1 MLWAD
6 RSREALFLP
15 SQKLIN
21 SMKRILLSVI
31 LSGLMLSS
39 FSQSDQDVTVLTL
52 DDCINTA
59 LERNILLKQT
69 RNNQIIAESN
79 RFQSIMNFF
88 PTLSASINYDYFF
101 GNFFDTNAA
110 TQVSA
115 TTNSS
120 NPNVASRVT
129 LFNGF
134 SNHYLVRQRK
144 NELDAAI
151 QTTES
156 TRRNIESLI
165 LGSYLTV
172 ILDKENIKIARER
185 VELLEAQLDRE
196 KKRESVGVGNLESVY
211 NFQSQLATQKL
222 TLNNLQNTLQRDL
235 LTLFQAMALD
245 PGNEYEVQSYEVQEQ
260 DLLLEVA
267 SFDEVLEES
276 LSSSPALMAARSSY
290 SASRY
295 RLKSA
300 RAQRLPT
307 ISATGVIGSN
317 YSSNGARNPS
327 TGEIEPDATFVDQ
340 MQYNEFEY
348 LNFSMN
354 IPIFTRFQ
362 TTNTIQTAKVN
373 MINAELDVSQ
383 ALVNVTNTVQSVY
396 LDLVSAQQTY
406 RSAKENLE
414 ATSQTFEFM
423 KKRYETGNTDFYTYL
438 ESLNNKN
445 RAELEMINAKYSIVF
460 RQKILELYRESNS
473 SVN

>member
-1 MLWAD
+1 MRTFLF
-6 RSREALFLP
+6 ALCTVIAGAAY
-15 SQKLIN
+15 SQE
-21 SMKRILLSVI
+21 
-31 LSGLMLSS
+31 
-39 FSQSDQDVTVLTL
+39 QDVVELGL

-59 LERNILLKQT
+59 LERNITLKQT
-69 RNNQIIAESN
+69 RNNQLIAESN

-88 PTLSASINYDYFF
+88 PTLSAGINYDYFF

-110 TQVSA
+110 RQVSE

-120 NPNVASRVT
+120 NPNLSSRVV

-134 SNHYLVRQRK
+134 SNHFLLKQRK

-156 TRRNIESLI
+156 TKRNIESLI

-185 VELLEAQLDRE
+185 VDLLEAQLDRE
-196 KKRESVGVGNLESVY
+196 KKRESVGVGSLESVY
-211 NFQSQLATQKL
+211 NFQGQLANQKL
-222 TLNNLQNTLQRDL
+222 TLNNLENTLQRDL

-245 PGNEYEVQSYEVQEQ
+245 PNEEYEVLAYQVNEE
-260 DLLLEVA
+260 DLLLDVA

-276 LSSSPALMAARSSY
+276 LSNSPALMAARSSFN
-290 SASRY
+290 ASKY

-327 TGEIEPDATFVDQ
+327 TGEVEANATFFDQ
-340 MQYNEFEY
+340 MDYNSFEY

-362 TTNTIQTAKVN
+362 TTNAVQTAKVN
-373 MINAELDVSQ
+373 MINAELDVAQ

-396 LDLVSAQQTY
+396 LDLVTAQQTY

-423 KKRYETGNTDFYTYL
+423 KKRFETGNTDFYTYL

-445 RAELEMINAKYSIVF
+445 RAELELVNAKYSIVF
-460 RQKILELYRESNS
+460 RQKILELYRS
-473 SVN
+473 SQSSEN

>member
-1 MLWAD
+1 
-6 RSREALFLP
+6 
-15 SQKLIN
+15 
-21 SMKRILLSVI
+21 MKRTLLSVT
-31 LSGLMLSS
+31 LLAYFLTAFG
-39 FSQSDQDVTVLTL
+39 QDDQEITALTL
-52 DDCINTA
+52 DDCIETA
-59 LERNILLKQT
+59 LERNIRLKQV

-88 PTLSASINYDYFF
+88 PSVSAGINYDYFF

-110 TQVSA
+110 RQVSE

-120 NPNVASRVT
+120 NPNLSARVV

-134 SNHYLVRQRK
+134 SNQYLVKQRK
-144 NELDAAI
+144 NELYAAE
-151 QTTES
+151 QTSES
-156 TRRNIESLI
+156 TRREIESLI

-172 ILDKENIKIARER
+172 ILDKENIKIAQER
-185 VELLEAQLDRE
+185 VDLLAAQLDRE

-211 NFQSQLATQKL
+211 NFQSQLASQKL
-222 TLNNLQNTLQRDL
+222 SLNNLQNTLQRDL
-235 LTLFQAMALD
+235 LALFQAMALD
-245 PGNEYEVQSYEVQEQ
+245 PGNKYEVLPYEVQEE

-295 RLKSA
+295 ILKSA

-307 ISATGVIGSN
+307 ITASGVIGSN

-327 TGEIEPDATFVDQ
+327 TGEVESNASFMDQ
-340 MQYNEFEY
+340 MEYNAFEY

-362 TTNTIQTAKVN
+362 TSNNIQTAKVN
-373 MINAELDVSQ
+373 MINAELDVDQ

-396 LDLVSAQQTY
+396 LDLVAAQNTY
-406 RSAKENLE
+406 VSAKENLE
-414 ATSQTFEFM
+414 ATAQTFEFM
-423 KKRYETGNTDFYTYL
+423 KKRFDTGNTDFYTYL

-445 RAELEMINAKYSIVF
+445 RAELELINAKYSIVF
-460 RQKILELYRESNS
+460 RQKILEIYKGSES

>member
-1 MLWAD
+1 MRTFLF
-6 RSREALFLP
+6 ALCTVIAGAAY
-15 SQKLIN
+15 SQEQNVVEL
-21 SMKRILLSVI
+21 
-31 LSGLMLSS
+31 G
-39 FSQSDQDVTVLTL
+39 L

-59 LERNILLKQT
+59 LERNITLKQT
-69 RNNQIIAESN
+69 RNNQLIAESN

-88 PTLSASINYDYFF
+88 PTLSAGINYDYFF

-110 TQVSA
+110 RQVSE

-120 NPNVASRVT
+120 NPNISSRVV

-134 SNHYLVRQRK
+134 SNHFLLKQRK

-156 TRRNIESLI
+156 TKRNIESLI

-185 VELLEAQLDRE
+185 VDLLEAQLDRE
-196 KKRESVGVGNLESVY
+196 KKRESVGVGSLESVY
-211 NFQSQLATQKL
+211 NFQGQLANQKL
-222 TLNNLQNTLQRDL
+222 TLNNLENTLQRDL

-245 PGNEYEVQSYEVQEQ
+245 PNEEYEVLAYQVNED
-260 DLLLEVA
+260 DLLLDVA

-276 LSSSPALMAARSSY
+276 LSNSPALMAARSSF
-290 SASRY
+290 SASKY

-327 TGEIEPDATFVDQ
+327 TGEVEADATFFDQ
-340 MQYNEFEY
+340 MDYNSFEY

-362 TTNTIQTAKVN
+362 TTNAVQTAKVN
-373 MINAELDVSQ
+373 MINAELDVAQ

-396 LDLVSAQQTY
+396 LDLVTAQQTY

-423 KKRYETGNTDFYTYL
+423 KKRFETGNTDFYTYL

-445 RAELEMINAKYSIVF
+445 RAELELVNAKYSIVF
-460 RQKILELYRESNS
+460 RQKILELYRS
-473 SVN
+473 SQSSEN